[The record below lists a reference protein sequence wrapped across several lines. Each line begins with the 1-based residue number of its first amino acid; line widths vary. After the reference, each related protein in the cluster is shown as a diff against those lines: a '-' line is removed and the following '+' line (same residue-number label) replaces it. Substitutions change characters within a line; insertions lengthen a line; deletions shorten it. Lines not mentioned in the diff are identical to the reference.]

1 MQTGV
6 ERMCKSIQANREV
19 EMKIGIVSGFCIALL
34 SELFPQQVV
43 PNSACDRHR
52 YEKLLCRCIAPA
64 DYMVKRSRI
73 FHSRF
78 ACHGSL
84 L

>member
-34 SELFPQQVV
+34 SELFLNKSFQIVLAIGIATKNYSAVV
-43 PNSACDRHR
+43 LPRQ
-52 YEKLLCRCIAPA
+52 ITW
-64 DYMVKRSRI
+64 
-73 FHSRF
+73 
-78 ACHGSL
+78 
-84 L
+84 